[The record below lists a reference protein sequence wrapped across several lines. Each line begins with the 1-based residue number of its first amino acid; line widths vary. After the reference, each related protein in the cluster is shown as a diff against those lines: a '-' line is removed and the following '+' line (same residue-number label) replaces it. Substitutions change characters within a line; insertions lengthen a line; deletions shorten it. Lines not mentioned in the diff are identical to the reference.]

1 MLTKTELE
9 ALSHLSSE
17 RLMDDLSKLVTPE
30 ERVAGSAQDLEGA
43 ENVQAMLAP
52 HVDRCDL
59 ESFSVTTYART
70 AGTLEV
76 LSPVQRSIPCEVNP
90 CAASGAGEGLL
101 VDGAEGRRSEL
112 EAARAEDHPIVL
124 LTLRDGGALPA
135 VLETKLA
142 GAACAVVSRTVRRDD
157 LISVHG
163 INVDL
168 PVLSV
173 SNDAAEELRA
183 VIAEHGEVRVRYR
196 AELTVTEGTSY
207 NVVGVID
214 GSDVPEETI
223 LCTAHH
229 DTWFV
234 GAYDNNTA
242 IACLLEAGPLVC
254 RAPAAPDAQVRGS
267 SAREESGFTTAGDK
281 AIYWDRGSYS
291 YSEAHREVLEG
302 RTDGE
307 RVVGIINGDV
317 VGYQLTHEVPAS
329 PELLP
334 WVQAVTANI
343 GAHLTVPEPNLGG
356 WTGSDHL
363 AFHTLGTPSVYI
375 HDNQRAAA
383 AGAAGD
389 ADAERPPYGSIYHT
403 TTDSMASV
411 RPAALVH
418 GAGLYLLLTLRL
430 DEADGL
436 PYAPDH
442 LRDTALRGTENLDAA
457 GELSALLKAREVEYR
472 DGQPSP
478 ALRDSVLE
486 LIRIVNRQVLRLPG
500 QCRSDRGS
508 DSCTSSWRSLRS
520 SRACV
525 PLSGRSRPTATWSR
539 HAASCA
545 RSRVLSSTTSS
556 ARRWL
561 RRSSAC
567 AMPARSCPGSLSS
580 RSDLGDV
587 FDALAASAQPEI
599 VLAALRPHIDAAERL
614 ANGWAD
620 EFAAALRS

>member
-183 VIAEHGEVRVRYR
+183 VIAEHGAVRVRYR

-242 IACLLEAGPLVC
+242 IACLLELA
-254 RAPAAPDAQVRGS
+254 RWFAAHRPRRTLKFVVFGA
-267 SAREESGFTTAGDK
+267 EESGFTTAGDK

-302 RTDGE
+302 RADGE

-486 LIRIVNRQVLRLPG
+486 LIRIVNRQVYGFQASAGLTGFGFVHKFMAISEIVTGLRAAE
-500 QCRSDRGS
+500 
-508 DSCTSSWRSLRS
+508 
-520 SRACV
+520 RA
-525 PLSGRSRPTATWSR
+525 L
-539 HAASCA
+539 AADGD
-545 RSRVLSSTTSS
+545 LEQ
-556 ARRWL
+556 ARRLL
-561 RRSSAC
+561 RAV
-567 AMPARSCPGSLSS
+567 PGAQLYDEFSPEVAAQIERMCHASEIMSRLSVFAV
-580 RSDLGDV
+580 DLGDV